1 MSVETV
7 NQFYQEV
14 MQEPALLEKFQS
26 APDQESLAN
35 LAVEVGQQKGYSFT
49 VDEVEQA
56 LAAQNAASETG
67 ELSDEQLEAVAG
79 GWWTDDQVRT
89 ILEENFNNATFADV
103 VRIGQMGNRTFP
115 EDFNRGQEPRWDPN
129 LIAHERTHVLQQ
141 GGMSRPP
148 GRGRR

>member
-1 MSVETV
+1 MSVESI

-26 APDQESLAN
+26 APDQESLVN

-56 LAAQNAASETG
+56 LAAQNAAQQE

-79 GWWTDDQVRT
+79 GVAPLL
-89 ILEENFNNATFADV
+89 IGLTFLGKAISFGLQADAIAKKDPD
-103 VRIGQMGNRTFP
+103 RP
-115 EDFNRGQEPRWDPN
+115 EAW
-129 LIAHERTHVLQQ
+129 
-141 GGMSRPP
+141 
-148 GRGRR
+148 RRR

>member
-1 MSVETV
+1 MSFESV

-26 APDQESLAN
+26 APDRESLVN

-49 VDEVEQA
+49 LDEVEQA

-79 GWWTDDQVRT
+79 GFLGALFGGLFRGLATRAAGQAPIIEGKTRE
-89 ILEENFNNATFADV
+89 LEGGDV
-103 VRIGQMGNRTFP
+103 GVH
-115 EDFNRGQEPRWDPN
+115 N
-129 LIAHERTHVLQQ
+129 LRHVTLI
-141 GGMSRPP
+141 
-148 GRGRR
+148 

>member
-26 APDQESLAN
+26 APDQESLVN

-49 VDEVEQA
+49 VDQVEQA
-56 LAAQNAASETG
+56 LAAQNAAQQE

-79 GWWTDDQVRT
+79 G
-89 ILEENFNNATFADV
+89 
-103 VRIGQMGNRTFP
+103 
-115 EDFNRGQEPRWDPN
+115 RG
-129 LIAHERTHVLQQ
+129 
-141 GGMSRPP
+141 GGCW
-148 GRGRR
+148 GGRRSCRRR

>member
-56 LAAQNAASETG
+56 LAAQNAAASETG

-79 GWWTDDQVRT
+79 GERKGGDQ
-89 ILEENFNNATFADV
+89 
-103 VRIGQMGNRTFP
+103 
-115 EDFNRGQEPRWDPN
+115 
-129 LIAHERTHVLQQ
+129 
-141 GGMSRPP
+141 
-148 GRGRR
+148 RR